1 MIRRAEARKKVSA
14 SGHSRRIETTLV
26 LQLILCIETE
36 EIGRALRAI
45 AARHFLGRID
55 HVGKGKA
62 MPRCERLDVVEGVL
76 GIILGVVWP

>member
-36 EIGRALRAI
+36 EIGRALRATSWVVSI
-45 AARHFLGRID
+45 
-55 HVGKGKA
+55 VGKGET